1 MFGRSGRP
9 NFDDEGEGIVIT
21 SSQMMLSYVSFLN
34 E

>member
-9 NFDDEGEGIVIT
+9 LFDDEGEGIVIT
-21 SSQMMLSYVSFLN
+21 SSHMMMKYLSFLN